1 MRALDHLLGLAAV
14 AVLTCG
20 LSGSLGG
27 ERAFAESQRVAAS
40 GSARRIVAVYRVE
53 IAGFNLGNFRLTA
66 NFRGS
71 NYEMRGE
78 AHFSILDGLIYEWQG
93 TTLSKGK
100 VTRSGPKPA
109 MYALSY
115 RGGKKV
121 EQLRMTFGDGAVT
134 KVRIVPKRRPS
145 PHTIPVTKEQLE
157 GVFDPMTG
165 AFLYA
170 RSNNPNGDLNVCR
183 QNVPVFDGKQRF
195 DLVLTPKKL
204 VRVKANGKSSY
215 SGPAVVCKVKFIPIA
230 GYRPDNPG
238 IRLMSKSDDIEVWL
252 VPLRGTGM
260 YVPYRIAVPTPIG
273 IGSALATSFQ
283 VTGAKRAS
291 IEP

>member
-78 AHFSILDGLIYEWQG
+78 ARFSILDGLIYEWQG
-93 TTLSKGK
+93 TTLSRGK

-121 EQLRMTFGDGAVT
+121 EQLLERAKAQD
-134 KVRIVPKRRPS
+134 
-145 PHTIPVTKEQLE
+145 KEIQNLKDRLA
-157 GVFDPMTG
+157 GG
-165 AFLYA
+165 
-170 RSNNPNGDLNVCR
+170 SSGDLSDNAVNV
-183 QNVPVFDGKQRF
+183 G
-195 DLVLTPKKL
+195 
-204 VRVKANGKSSY
+204 
-215 SGPAVVCKVKFIPIA
+215 
-230 GYRPDNPG
+230 
-238 IRLMSKSDDIEVWL
+238 DI
-252 VPLRGTGM
+252 
-260 YVPYRIAVPTPIG
+260 
-273 IGSALATSFQ
+273 
-283 VTGAKRAS
+283 K
-291 IEP
+291 